1 MIVIIAD
8 VVVISFYVPM
18 VFLDQVFQSVNVVV
32 EIHQGLSCCFKGDH
46 HFSLG
51 LHTLFVLILVPNFF
65 PNIEIIDVIPEIASW
80 NFSFHVIAFIVVLLV
95 IMMAMIVV
103 MMVVVVIVM
112 VIVVVVMVILMVV
125 VDQWGVVSILVAK
138 SMSVVMSM
146 AMVLNVWVFC
156 SVVDLTALDGCVRL
170 VPVGLIAVWVEIP
183 EAGLRGSGN
192 SSK

>member
-1 MIVIIAD
+1 M
-8 VVVISFYVPM
+8 
-18 VFLDQVFQSVNVVV
+18 
-32 EIHQGLSCCFKGDH
+32 
-46 HFSLG
+46 
-51 LHTLFVLILVPNFF
+51 
-65 PNIEIIDVIPEIASW
+65 IPEIASW
-80 NFSFHVIAFIVVLLV
+80 NFSFHVIAVIVVLLV

-103 MMVVVVIVM
+103 MMVMMVVVVVVVIVM

-146 AMVLNVWVFC
+146 AMVLNIWVFC
-156 SVVDLTALDGCVRL
+156 SVVDLTALDGCVGL

>member
-1 MIVIIAD
+1 M
-8 VVVISFYVPM
+8 
-18 VFLDQVFQSVNVVV
+18 
-32 EIHQGLSCCFKGDH
+32 
-46 HFSLG
+46 
-51 LHTLFVLILVPNFF
+51 
-65 PNIEIIDVIPEIASW
+65 IPEIASW

-170 VPVGLIAVWVEIP
+170 VPVGLIAVWVEIS

>member
-1 MIVIIAD
+1 M
-8 VVVISFYVPM
+8 
-18 VFLDQVFQSVNVVV
+18 
-32 EIHQGLSCCFKGDH
+32 
-46 HFSLG
+46 
-51 LHTLFVLILVPNFF
+51 
-65 PNIEIIDVIPEIASW
+65 IPEIASW

>member
-1 MIVIIAD
+1 M
-8 VVVISFYVPM
+8 
-18 VFLDQVFQSVNVVV
+18 
-32 EIHQGLSCCFKGDH
+32 
-46 HFSLG
+46 
-51 LHTLFVLILVPNFF
+51 
-65 PNIEIIDVIPEIASW
+65 IPEIASW

-103 MMVVVVIVM
+103 MMVVVVIVMVIVM